1 MIYDLCS
8 GHLYLIL
15 WAWSFSLFFKTP
27 YLPFNLSADLL
38 SNCEAPPVLAP
49 TWLPWSQT
57 STALICSRSPATVF
71 STCNTCLVVIWLLSC
86 GIGLSLNKMNNKSWI
101 AFREYTALL
110 VSNVWLKKCSRSQ
123 RQTKLWN
130 GLDPRDYSLHLL
142 QNAKQ
147 KTPKT
152 NKLIV

>member
-1 MIYDLCS
+1 MYSVVWFMIYAQAI
-8 GHLYLIL
+8 YI
-15 WAWSFSLFFKTP
+15 SFFEP
-27 YLPFNLSADLL
+27 DLL
-38 SNCEAPPVLAP
+38 VFSSRLLISHSTFLQTFSQTVKL
-49 TWLPWSQT
+49 LPCWSQT